1 METQVSIIFE
11 DEAEEIKLEPAP
23 RLAHE
28 LNLGIDW
35 TERIIYLTDEIESD
49 TGAWVWQLLE
59 RWQCQPVEIHMSTP
73 GGDVD
78 SMFQIHDA
86 IRRHRCVTVTAY
98 GQCCSAGVL
107 ILACAHKRRVT
118 ESLIWM
124 SHESTAS
131 GGELGYRAAKDR
143 RKVDDWMHVYWA
155 ELMGRYTPQD
165 AGWWQRK
172 TERQAEYWLLGGQAV
187 VDAGCADVVI

>member
-1 METQVSIIFE
+1 MSFNIFD
-11 DEAEEIKLEPAP
+11 DEEEIALVPAP

-35 TERIIYLTDEIESD
+35 TDRTIHLTDEIDTD
-49 TGAWVWQLLE
+49 TGSWIWQLLE
-59 RWQCQPVEIHMSTP
+59 RWAGEPVSIHMTTP

-86 IRRHRCVTVTAY
+86 IRRHGAVTVTSY

-107 ILACAHKRRVT
+107 ILACAHSRLVS
-118 ESLIWM
+118 ECLVWM
-124 SHESTAS
+124 SHESTAAS
-131 GGELGYRAAKDR
+131 GELGYRASKDR

-155 ELMGRYTPQD
+155 ELMGRYTPRD
-165 AGWWQRK
+165 ADWWKRK
-172 TERQAEYWLLGGQAV
+172 TERQAEYWLLGGQSV
-187 VDAGCADVVI
+187 VDAGCADRVI